1 MINNLE
7 DETMATK
14 SNLNV
19 NVDDNETELI
29 GSTET
34 DSNQDRE
41 FSIGNGEKEISAT
54 AWGSNTTTDWEEIKT
69 IIIGPHGY
77 DKIIILR
84 NHYFNCKLTG
94 KTTNQGD
101 TSIVDAFFTYTPPSS
116 G

>member
-1 MINNLE
+1 MVI
-7 DETMATK
+7 K

-19 NVDDNETELI
+19 SVGDTETELI

-41 FSIGNGEKEISAT
+41 FRIGNREKEISVT
-54 AWGSNTTTDWEEIKT
+54 AWGSNPGEEWEEIETKT
-69 IIIGPHGY
+69 IDSHLY
-77 DKIIILR
+77 DIIIILR
-84 NHYFNCKLTG
+84 NHYINCKLTG

-101 TSIVDAFFTYTPPSS
+101 TSMVDSFFTYTPQSS